1 MSFEILK
8 APAARKV
15 LAVSHGRF
23 FELRK
28 RELVPVAVQISAR
41 SVGYPSDEL
50 LAVARARVAG
60 WTDEQIAQLVKR
72 MAAKRHSI
80 AQEAAEQAGAGGL
93 ELPHTAVI
101 SGDSGATGKGVNHA

>member
-23 FELRK
+23 FEWRK
-28 RELVPVAVQISAR
+28 KQLVPLPVQISAR
-41 SVGYPSDEL
+41 SIGYPSDEL

-60 WTDEQIAQLVKR
+60 WSDEQIADLVRR
-72 MAAKRHSI
+72 MAAKRGAL
-80 AQEAAEQAGAGGL
+80 AQMAAEHAGA
-93 ELPHTAVI
+93 E
-101 SGDSGATGKGVNHA
+101 